1 MKNELRRL
9 TLTAMMLSASAN
21 YLTVASA
28 QSFIGD
34 ATDDYYAVPA
44 HTVSGESEAVPSVG
58 DFDNEGPLT
67 GDAMVGNAMAGNL
80 MSGNM
85 VGDLGVQQV
94 SGTKY
99 IGDDVSP
106 ATAITSPSDLAT
118 YQNGH
123 ALPIES
129 SYGKV
134 GDSSF
139 PLSSGYASDGPC
151 GTSCNSVPAGRGSFR
166 NAVCDDGND
175 IWMKAELLL
184 WFPQARN
191 TPPLGVAAVDP
202 VDLFA
207 DAPGATVFNDPFG
220 NGLTPGFRGDVGR
233 YFADGLFGLGGRV
246 WVLGDDSETF
256 QYTSPGNTPFF
267 GVPFFQLDP
276 GSPLGVGEDTVIV
289 TGGGAQGSVVARSA
303 LSVVAAELYGRA
315 LVGEGK
321 NHRFEMI
328 GGYSHFNIT
337 DEFDLRV
344 VQQTI
349 ALDTIFNDA
358 FRTRNEFHGGQI
370 GNELSLRRGRWTA
383 SSLTKV
389 HLGTMAQRVSATGN
403 SVTQIPGVPPTV
415 TQDVNEGLFARGDAL
430 ETRSQNLFTFA
441 PEMNL
446 KVGYQFRDHVNF
458 HVGYSF
464 IYWSNVALA
473 GEQMDRNLFVDST
486 NLGATG
492 PGRYNPIRSDGFWV
506 QGIDLGMTLEF

>member
-9 TLTAMMLSASAN
+9 TLTAVMLSASAN
-21 YLTVASA
+21 YLAVASA

-34 ATDDYYAVPA
+34 AAEDYYAVPA
-44 HTVSGESEAVPSVG
+44 EAVSQQAATVPAFA
-58 DFDNEGPLT
+58 DFDNEGPL
-67 GDAMVGNAMAGNL
+67 A
-80 MSGNM
+80 GNM

-94 SGTKY
+94 SGATY
-99 IGDDVSP
+99 IGDDISP
-106 ATAITSPSDLAT
+106 ATAIVSPSDLAGGVEG
-118 YQNGH
+118 YV
-123 ALPIES
+123 APITT
-129 SYGKV
+129 SYGQV
-134 GDSSF
+134 GDSPF
-139 PLSSGYASDGPC
+139 PFSAGYASGGSCDTPC
-151 GTSCNSVPAGRGSFR
+151 DSGKPGRGGFA
-166 NAVCDDGND
+166 NAICNDSND

-184 WFPQARN
+184 WFPQGRN
-191 TPPLGVAAVDP
+191 TPPLGVAAANP
-202 VDLFA
+202 ANLFA
-207 DAPGATVFNDPFG
+207 DDPAATVFNEPFG
-220 NGLTPGFRGDVGR
+220 NGLTPGFRGDVGK
-233 YFADGLFGLGGRV
+233 YFADGLFGIGGRV

-256 QYTSPGNTPFF
+256 QYSSAGNVPFF
-267 GVPFFQLDP
+267 GIPFFQLDAAN
-276 GSPLGVGEDTVIV
+276 PLGVGEDAVIV
-289 TGGGAQGSVVARSA
+289 NGGGAEGSVVARSS
-303 LSVVAAELYGRA
+303 LSIVAAELYGRA
-315 LVGEGK
+315 LIGESK
-321 NHRFEMI
+321 NHRFELI

-389 HLGTMAQRVSATGN
+389 HLGTMAQRVSASGN
-403 SVTQIPGVPPTV
+403 SVTQIPGLPPTV
-415 TQDVNEGLFARGDAL
+415 TQDVNEGLFARGDAR

-446 KVGYQFRDHVNF
+446 KLGYQFRDHVNF

-492 PGRYNPIRSDGFWV
+492 PGRYNAINSDGYWV